1 MVGFCSGLIGISRPN
16 TSGQSAVVV
25 YEKVKKR
32 VKVRKERKGNEGEE
46 IKERKYT
53 EY

>member
-16 TSGQSAVVV
+16 TSGQSAVVM

-32 VKVRKERKGNEGEE
+32 VKVKNKGKE
-46 IKERKYT
+46 IKERK
-53 EY
+53 